1 MPLQVFVPE
10 AKQEPSVFFPFS
22 FRSFLRSQGLF
33 AHIMLNR
40 RHIRVKVLQAL
51 YGYLQAGLTNVPA
64 AEKYMVE
71 SAEEIFRLYLFQ
83 LSLLP
88 EFRHLA
94 FLDKQDAKKKNF
106 PSPDDLKDSNPFLDN
121 PYLIAMAENPGL
133 LQLLAHFKVSWSA
146 YQEDIH
152 KLWRKIKKNP
162 AFLEYMALE
171 NPSSLQHHQA
181 LISIYSEEVFQE
193 EILESIYESINIHW
207 ADDLYVVNNSLM
219 KTMKYL
225 GEKGKLK
232 LEKLYK
238 DEKDDKKFMVDLFR
252 KAILRNDE
260 YQEAIQEKAKNWELD
275 RIAVMDLLLMKLA
288 LTELVEFQSI
298 PIKVTLN
305 EYIELSKHFSTPK
318 SKTFINGILDKLV
331 ADFKTSGKIRKTG
344 RGLLDA

>member
-1 MPLQVFVPE
+1 
-10 AKQEPSVFFPFS
+10 
-22 FRSFLRSQGLF
+22 
-33 AHIMLNR
+33 MLNR

-51 YGYLQAGLTNVPA
+51 YGYLQSGLTNVPA

-71 SAEEIFRLYLFQ
+71 SAEEIYRLYLYQ
-83 LSLLP
+83 LSLMA

-94 FLDKQDAKKKNF
+94 LLDKQDGKKKNI
-106 PSPDDLKDSNPFLDN
+106 PSPEDLKDSNPFLDN
-121 PYLIAMAENPGL
+121 PYLKTMSENPDF
-133 LQLLAHFKVSWSA
+133 LQLLSHQKVSWSA
-146 YQEDIH
+146 YQEEIH
-152 KLWRKIKKNP
+152 KLWRKIKKNS
-162 AFLEYMALE
+162 AFLEYMALTS
-171 NPSSLQHHQA
+171 PSMEQHHQA
-181 LISIYSEEVFQE
+181 LVSIYTEEVFQE

-207 ADDLYVVNNSLM
+207 SDDLYVVNNSLM
-219 KTMKYL
+219 KTMKSL

-238 DEKDDKKFMVDLFR
+238 DEKDDKAFMVDLFR
-252 KAILRNDE
+252 KAILHNDQ

-275 RIAVMDLLLMKLA
+275 RIAIMDLMLMKLA

-298 PIKVTLN
+298 PVKVTLN

-331 ADFKTSGKIRKTG
+331 ADFSASGKIKKTG

>member
-1 MPLQVFVPE
+1 
-10 AKQEPSVFFPFS
+10 
-22 FRSFLRSQGLF
+22 
-33 AHIMLNR
+33 MLNR

-51 YGYLQAGLTNVPA
+51 YGYLQSGLTNVPA

-71 SAEEIFRLYLFQ
+71 SAEEIYRLYLYQ
-83 LSLLP
+83 LSLMA

-94 FLDKQDAKKKNF
+94 LLDKQDGKKKNI
-106 PSPDDLKDSNPFLDN
+106 PSPEDLKDSNAFLDN
-121 PYLIAMAENPGL
+121 PYLKTMSENPVF
-133 LQLLAHFKVSWSA
+133 LQLLSHHKVSWSA
-146 YQEDIH
+146 YQEEIH
-152 KLWRKIKKNP
+152 KLWRKIKKNS
-162 AFLEYMALE
+162 AFLEYMALTS
-171 NPSSLQHHQA
+171 PSMEQHHQV
-181 LISIYSEEVFQE
+181 LVSIYTEEVFQE

-207 ADDLYVVNNSLM
+207 SDDLYVVNNSLM
-219 KTMKYL
+219 KTMKSL

-238 DEKDDKKFMVDLFR
+238 DEKDDKAFMVDLFR
-252 KAILRNDE
+252 KAILHNDQ

-275 RIAVMDLLLMKLA
+275 RIAIMDLMLMKLA

-298 PIKVTLN
+298 PVKVTLN

-331 ADFKTSGKIRKTG
+331 ADFSASGKIKKTG